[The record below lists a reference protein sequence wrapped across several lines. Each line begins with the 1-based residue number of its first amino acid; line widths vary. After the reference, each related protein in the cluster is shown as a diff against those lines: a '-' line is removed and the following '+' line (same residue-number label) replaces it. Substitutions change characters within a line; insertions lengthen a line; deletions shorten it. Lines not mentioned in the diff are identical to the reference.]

1 MKTITTLPPVSS
13 DDAQP
18 SRVVL
23 NRPSDGGHGIVNL
36 GEVVIYRDHKT
47 GRTRRVRVVLPQ
59 EVNPEHGRISV
70 YSPVG
75 AALMGLQVG
84 QTANWEDRRGNRRT
98 LHVLGIED
106 NLEPVGYL
114 NV

>member
-1 MKTITTLPPVSS
+1 MKTITTLPPVSPH
-13 DDAQP
+13 DADPRVFLRQP
-18 SRVVL
+18 HGDHGVV
-23 NRPSDGGHGIVNL
+23 NI
-36 GEVVIYRDHKT
+36 GEAVIYCDQKT

-59 EVNPEHGRISV
+59 HADSERGHISV

-75 AALMGLQVG
+75 SALMGLHVG
-84 QTANWEDRRGNRRT
+84 QSADWEDRRGNRRT
-98 LHVLGIED
+98 LKVISIED

>member
-13 DDAQP
+13 HDANPRVFLRQP
-18 SRVVL
+18 QGDQGV
-23 NRPSDGGHGIVNL
+23 VNL
-36 GEVVIYRDHKT
+36 GEAVIYRDQKT

-59 EVNPEHGRISV
+59 DVDTERGHISV

-75 AALMGLQVG
+75 AALMGLHVG
-84 QTANWEDRRGNRRT
+84 QSADWEDRRGNRRT
-98 LHVLGIED
+98 LHVVGIED

>member
-13 DDAQP
+13 HDANPQIVLRQP
-18 SRVVL
+18 HG
-23 NRPSDGGHGIVNL
+23 DHGIVNL
-36 GEVVIYRDHKT
+36 GEAVHYRDQKT

-59 EVNPEHGRISV
+59 DVDPERGRISV

-75 AALMGLQVG
+75 AALMGLHVG
-84 QTANWEDRRGNRRT
+84 QSAEWEDRRGNRRT
-98 LHVLGIED
+98 LKVVGIED
-106 NLEPVGYL
+106 NLEPVGYF

>member
-13 DDAQP
+13 RDADPRIVLRQP
-18 SRVVL
+18 
-23 NRPSDGGHGIVNL
+23 PGDHGIVNL
-36 GEVVIYRDHKT
+36 GEAVLYHDQKT
-47 GRTRRVRVVLPQ
+47 GRTRRVRIVLPQ
-59 EVNPEHGRISV
+59 DVDPERGRISV

-75 AALMGLQVG
+75 AALMGLHVG
-84 QTANWEDRRGNRRT
+84 QSADWEDRHGNRRT
-98 LHVLGIED
+98 LKVLSIED